1 MLRFNKKCR
10 AGSRALE
17 MEMTCRSL
25 LPSVLSHKA
34 SEQRLSVWK
43 SWWFPCFDLRGTVV
57 ELGLR
62 MSGIGK
68 ENEVELGV
76 RMRRVRTEDEES

>member
-1 MLRFNKKCR
+1 M
-10 AGSRALE
+10 
-17 MEMTCRSL
+17 
-25 LPSVLSHKA
+25 
-34 SEQRLSVWK
+34 
-43 SWWFPCFDLRGTVV
+43 V